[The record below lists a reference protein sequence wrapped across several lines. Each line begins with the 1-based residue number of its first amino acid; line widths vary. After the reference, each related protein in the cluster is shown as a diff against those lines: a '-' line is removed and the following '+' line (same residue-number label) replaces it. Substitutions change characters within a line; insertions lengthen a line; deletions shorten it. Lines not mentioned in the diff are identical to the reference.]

1 MNDEAKTTFEMTF
14 DTGVHSAQSLM
25 RTCYS
30 LADLGIFKIE
40 STRMRHVVACT
51 TSQSQVA
58 AENRFRT
65 AAIDFA
71 VREDI
76 EARTR
81 DLRDA
86 VWATAFAETRVV
98 KAG

>member
-1 MNDEAKTTFEMTF
+1 MTDEAKITFEMIF
-14 DTGVHSAQSLM
+14 DAGVHSAQSLM

-30 LADLGIFKIE
+30 LADLGIFRVE
-40 STRMRHVVACT
+40 NTHARHVVACT
-51 TSQSQVA
+51 TSQSQVV
-58 AENRFRT
+58 AESRFRT

-76 EARTR
+76 ETRTR

-86 VWATAFAETRVV
+86 VWATAFAETQMV
-98 KAG
+98 KGR